1 MVIMLL
7 QPLSQLEV
15 PQKGTVLLL
24 PSYKTSHVQVQC
36 VHTTPF
42 LT

>member
-1 MVIMLL
+1 MVIMLQL
-7 QPLSQLEV
+7 LSQLEV

-24 PSYKTSHVQVQC
+24 PGYKTSHVQVQC